1 MFNRTKVNKTFLI
14 KIGVNVVNVAT
25 EVARISITSEKADD
39 KIVNHAG
46 NAGVF
51 SMFLFSIWNK
61 AKCVFVP

>member
-1 MFNRTKVNKTFLI
+1 MSNRTQFLI
-14 KIGVNVVNVAT
+14 KIGVKEILVLVNVAT

-46 NAGVF
+46 NAEVF
-51 SMFLFSIWNK
+51 SMFLFRIWNK